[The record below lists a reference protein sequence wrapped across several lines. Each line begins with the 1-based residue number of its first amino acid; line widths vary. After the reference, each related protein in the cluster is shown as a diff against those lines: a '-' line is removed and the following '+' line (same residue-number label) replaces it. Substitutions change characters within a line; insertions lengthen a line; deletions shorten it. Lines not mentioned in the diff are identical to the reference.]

1 MSVEKDNEAV
11 FPILFEDL
19 TIDAQKRLLDFIGV
33 EDAGELNWN
42 VFPLVV
48 IPRGEKNEEI

>member
-1 MSVEKDNEAV
+1 MHVEEDIEGD
-11 FPILFEDL
+11 FSILFEDL